1 MGHAPMSVLRRFMIF
16 QNKSR
21 FNIDKCDICPSARQT
36 RVPFP
41 LSVTKSSRL
50 SELLHMD
57 VWGFYKTTTYDG
69 MQYFL
74 TIVDDCSRWTWVFFM
89 RVKSNVVFLLKNFI
103 DMVHTQFNKRVQVF
117 RSYNGSEFVN
127 QHCANLF
134 Q

>member
-1 MGHAPMSVLRRFMIF
+1 MIF
-16 QNKSR
+16 HNKSR

-57 VWGFYKTTTYDG
+57 VWGFYKTTTYEG

-89 RVKSNVVFLLKNFI
+89 RVKSNVVFLLKKL
-103 DMVHTQFNKRVQVF
+103 H
-117 RSYNGSEFVN
+117 
-127 QHCANLF
+127 
-134 Q
+134 